1 MARKLVTC
9 EHCGGTK
16 TCTASG
22 GRSCRDCLA
31 AAGRSIRQWGTV
43 RCSFCGGTGKVW
55 IEESDDEVEPAAEED

>member
-1 MARKLVTC
+1 MERKLVTC
-9 EHCGGTK
+9 EHCQGTK

-43 RCSFCGGTGKVW
+43 RCSFCGGTGNVW
-55 IEESDDEVEPAAEED
+55 IDEADSEAQPETEED